1 MQIKEKLII
10 GRKDFASFPEL
21 GLEFIAVKIDTG
33 AYTSSIHC
41 QHIEVIENEGQKEI
55 RFQLLDP
62 THGHYNEKVF
72 IFKNFKLKSI
82 KSSTGHEEM
91 RYIIKTK
98 ITLFRK
104 IYPIE
109 LSLTERG
116 EMKYPVLL
124 GRKLLRKRFI
134 IDPSKQ
140 NLSFI
145 SLNKQ

>member
-1 MQIKEKLII
+1 MQAKEKLII
-10 GRKDFASFPEL
+10 GRKDFANFPEL

-41 QHIEVIENEGQKEI
+41 QQIEEIEFEGQKAV

-62 THGHYNEKVF
+62 SHDQYNEKIF
-72 IFKNFKLKSI
+72 IFNNFKLKSI
-82 KSSTGHEEM
+82 KSSMGHEEM
-91 RYIIKTK
+91 RYVIKTK
-98 ITLFRK
+98 IALFRK
-104 IYPIE
+104 LYPIE

-124 GRKLLRKRFI
+124 GRKLLRKRFL

-140 NLSFI
+140 NLSFV
-145 SLNKQ
+145 SLNQQ